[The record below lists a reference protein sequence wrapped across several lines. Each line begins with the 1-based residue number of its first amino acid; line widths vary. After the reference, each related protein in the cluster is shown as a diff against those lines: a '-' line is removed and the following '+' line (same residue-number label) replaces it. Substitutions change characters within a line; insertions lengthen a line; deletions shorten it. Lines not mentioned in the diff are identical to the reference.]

1 MAKLN
6 SLLKIEGTLEGM
18 TFYKSK
24 NGYLVRAKGGISK
37 NRIENDPSFVRTREN
52 GSEFGQCAK
61 SGKLLRQTFTSMLV
75 DVKDGS
81 LTARMMKIIAQIK
94 NLDTLS
100 LRGDRNVANGL
111 QTLEGKTILKGFDF
125 NSNAKLKSILL
136 ADIQLNSST
145 GEISITDFN
154 PAQQLS
160 APGGATHVSLIAG
173 VARIDF
179 DAQEKELQWSPEVN
193 LPITNT
199 ITAVSCLPASIPSG
213 KGELFYAFKVSF
225 FQEINSIQYSLNN
238 GGFNCLHIMEI
249 L

>member
-6 SLLKIEGTLEGM
+6 SLLKIEGTLDGM
-18 TFYKSK
+18 TFYKGK
-24 NGYLVRAKGGISK
+24 NGYLVRTKGGISK
-37 NRIENDPSFVRTREN
+37 NRIDNDPSFVRTREN
-52 GSEFGQCAK
+52 GSEFAQIAK
-61 SGKLLRQTFTSMLV
+61 SGKLLRQTFTPLLV
-75 DVKDGS
+75 DVKDAT
-81 LTARMMKIIAQIK
+81 LTARMVKFMAQIK

-136 ADIQLNSST
+136 ADIQLDSAT
-145 GEISITDFN
+145 GEISIVDFN
-154 PAQQLS
+154 PARQLYS
-160 APGGATHVSLIAG
+160 PSGATHISFMAG
-173 VARIDF
+173 IARIDF
-179 DAQEKELQWSPEVN
+179 DAQEKELQWSAEVN
-193 LPITNT
+193 LQITNT
-199 ITAVSCLPASIPSG
+199 PSPVSCLPASVPVG
-213 KGELFYAFKVSF
+213 KGELYYVFKVSF